1 MLDVIQAIKSRKSVR
16 NFLDKKVE
24 KEIVTSILE
33 MARIAP
39 SFFNCQDWR
48 FVVVQDKQT
57 KRKLVNDAKSP
68 SFVAKS
74 PIVIVGCGK
83 PIEPVTSSDNSS
95 YIIDTTI
102 ALDHVTLA
110 AVQFGLGSCWIN
122 IFDEKKVKEILDI
135 PEEIRVIALISL
147 GYPKDV
153 SVSEKKRKHLTQLI
167 KFEKW

>member
-1 MLDVIQAIKSRKSVR
+1 LDVTQAIKSRKSVR

-24 KEIVTSILE
+24 KETLTSILE

-39 SFFNCQDWR
+39 SFFNCQNWR
-48 FVVVQDKQT
+48 FIVVQDIQT
-57 KRKLVNDAKSP
+57 KKRLVNDAKSP
-68 SFVAKS
+68 SFVAES
-74 PIVIVGCGK
+74 PVVIVGCGK
-83 PIEPVTSSDNSS
+83 PFESITSSDNSS
-95 YIIDTTI
+95 YIIDATI
-102 ALDHVTLA
+102 ALNYVTLA

-135 PEEIRVIALISL
+135 PGENRVVALLSL

-153 SVSEKKRKHLTQLI
+153 SVSEKKRKSLTQLI

>member
-1 MLDVIQAIKSRKSVR
+1 LSRLAFCSC
-16 NFLDKKVE
+16 
-24 KEIVTSILE
+24 SGY
-33 MARIAP
+33 
-39 SFFNCQDWR
+39 
-48 FVVVQDKQT
+48 
-57 KRKLVNDAKSP
+57 P
-68 SFVAKS
+68 SFVAES

-83 PIEPVTSSDNSS
+83 PIESIASSDNSS

-102 ALDHVTLA
+102 ALNHVTLA

-135 PEEIRVIALISL
+135 PEEIRVVALISL

-153 SVSEKKRKHLTQLI
+153 SVSEKKRKYLNQLI